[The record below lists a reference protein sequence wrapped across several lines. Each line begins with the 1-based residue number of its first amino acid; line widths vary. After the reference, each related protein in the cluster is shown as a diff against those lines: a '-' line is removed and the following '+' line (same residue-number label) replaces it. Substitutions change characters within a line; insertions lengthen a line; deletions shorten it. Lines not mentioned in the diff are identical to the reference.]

1 MKHFCALFFLCL
13 TGCATMQW
21 GEFDGQRSRTS
32 DPDVYD
38 VLVVAADGLANFDKR
53 KQQRLKPGFH
63 LLVVASAK
71 KGNNGEVASIS
82 FPINV
87 KPCTRYSFVA
97 KHRSRL
103 DIYNWDLVPVGETTM
118 AGCEA
123 PQK

>member
-1 MKHFCALFFLCL
+1 MKHFGALFFLCL

-21 GEFDGQRSRTS
+21 GEFDGQRTKMS

-38 VLVVAADGLANFDKR
+38 VLVMAADGHANFDERKR
-53 KQQRLKPGFH
+53 QRLKPGVH

-71 KGNNGEVASIS
+71 KGNNGEVSSIS
-82 FPINV
+82 FPIVV

-97 KHRSRL
+97 KHRSRAN
-103 DIYNWDLVPVGETTM
+103 IYNWDLVPAGETTM

-123 PQK
+123 PQE